1 MHFIKAVVWG
11 ISLAAVNAAALPA
24 DGSTVTTCEFSGGDR
39 ACEAHCI
46 EKGKTFVSCAPECT
60 CSGRLGNPLRRLL
73 KRKTTSSVKPT
84 TVKVQATTSK
94 KPTTTSKKPTTT
106 SKPATTSKKPTTTS
120 KKPT

>member
-1 MHFIKAVVWG
+1 MHFIKAIVWG

-24 DGSTVTTCEFSGGDR
+24 DGSGVTTCEFSGGDR

-60 CSGRLGNPLRRLL
+60 CSGRLGNPLRRLV
-73 KRKTTSSVKPT
+73 KRKTTSSAKPT

-94 KPTTTSKKPTTT
+94 KPTTTS
-106 SKPATTSKKPTTTS
+106 
-120 KKPT
+120 